1 MFKFDKN
8 NKKLLP
14 EKVSSL
20 ENENIK
26 ETFDFQEA
34 IYKSWD
40 EIREKLELSVDTYL
54 LGKEV
59 RPNNEI
65 EARIDLLAY
74 DAENRTLIVIELKRG
89 KVKYHLLQTLY
100 YAALVSEWDS
110 NDVYETLDEDQKS
123 EIGPAV
129 RETNQK
135 IKEVKIVLISENF
148 LPEVIITSDW
158 LCKEYNINITAFNVR
173 TYNLEEKIYLNF
185 EKKYPLDQLSDTYKS
200 KRNIKKKNIKQKKQN
215 WNDWKQKVEYDFGDE
230 AIDWCLKHKE
240 GDPIRRRFTYFV
252 KDHEGFEWISLNF
265 RIKYLLVYMKGKP
278 ENIENK
284 IIQYFNENIKFSS
297 WKDGHSFQ
305 IENKKD
311 FYKLKK
317 WLGFNN

>member
-1 MFKFDKN
+1 M
-8 NKKLLP
+8 P
-14 EKVSSL
+14 EKITSL

-110 NDVYETLDEDQKS
+110 NDVFETLDEKQKT

-129 RETNQK
+129 ERETNQK
-135 IKEVKIVLISENF
+135 IKEVKIILISENF
-148 LPEVIITSDW
+148 TEDIITSNW

-173 TYNLEEKIYLNF
+173 TYNLE
-185 EKKYPLDQLSDTYKS
+185 KS
-200 KRNIKKKNIKQKKQN
+200 L
-215 WNDWKQKVEYDFGDE
+215 F
-230 AIDWCLKHKE
+230 
-240 GDPIRRRFTYFV
+240 
-252 KDHEGFEWISLNF
+252 
-265 RIKYLLVYMKGKP
+265 
-278 ENIENK
+278 
-284 IIQYFNENIKFSS
+284 KF
-297 WKDGHSFQ
+297 
-305 IENKKD
+305 
-311 FYKLKK
+311 
-317 WLGFNN
+317 